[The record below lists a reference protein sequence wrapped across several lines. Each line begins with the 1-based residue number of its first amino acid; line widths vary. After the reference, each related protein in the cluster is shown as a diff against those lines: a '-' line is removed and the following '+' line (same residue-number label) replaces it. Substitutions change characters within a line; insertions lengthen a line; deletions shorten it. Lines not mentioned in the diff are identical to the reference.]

1 MVWPRQRQLGGL
13 RRWFDPRGTAP
24 RAVGPGLHTSAC
36 VALCRRR
43 SPYLGGVL
51 PSRRATSPHVDPPTP
66 RNPEPRQETLATA
79 AELPKRNAGARPE
92 IAKSPQGGGLSLN
105 RVFWAQSMPFASQ
118 VAQVRGRARDV
129 VAVQGI
135 VEWYKSDNSVK
146 EEKMEL
152 RT

>member
-1 MVWPRQRQLGGL
+1 
-13 RRWFDPRGTAP
+13 
-24 RAVGPGLHTSAC
+24 
-36 VALCRRR
+36 
-43 SPYLGGVL
+43 
-51 PSRRATSPHVDPPTP
+51 
-66 RNPEPRQETLATA
+66 
-79 AELPKRNAGARPE
+79 
-92 IAKSPQGGGLSLN
+92 
-105 RVFWAQSMPFASQ
+105 MPFASQ